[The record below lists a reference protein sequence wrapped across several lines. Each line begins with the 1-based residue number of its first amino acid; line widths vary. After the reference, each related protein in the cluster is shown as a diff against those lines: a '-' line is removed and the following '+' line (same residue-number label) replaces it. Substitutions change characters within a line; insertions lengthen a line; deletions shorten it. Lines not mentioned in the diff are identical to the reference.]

1 MNLLVKSDIEPKS
14 LLATFTVIAFV
25 MTIASL
31 VISHIFYSC
40 LPATVL
46 TILFF
51 ALNLL
56 FYRLTKID
64 EFSVNLKTGA
74 VEARDDDKDT
84 K

>member
-1 MNLLVKSDIEPKS
+1 MNLLIKSDIDPKS
-14 LLATFTVIAFV
+14 LLGTFTVASFLMAFV
-25 MTIASL
+25 SII
-31 VISHIFYSC
+31 ISHIFTIC

-46 TILFF
+46 SILFF

-56 FYRLTKID
+56 FFRLQRID

-74 VEARDDDKDT
+74 VEARDDEKDT